1 MTFGTSDLGRGA
13 THDGARVHGCT
24 VLGFAPLLTP
34 VLSPHLPSH
43 RLRSPSPPSV
53 VTQFLSCG
61 AWESESFPVPFQS
74 PRARARPNISCP
86 SETPEGKAGTA
97 ERMDGEVG
105 RKPTA
110 KADGLAKH
118 DAITDRRDQGEKET
132 RSTSDSNNI
141 DMRRKIGRDRF
152 YSEALANLEVAR
164 IMLTLH
170 LPSS

>member
-13 THDGARVHGCT
+13 THDGARVHGCA

-34 VLSPHLPSH
+34 VLSPHPPSH

-86 SETPEGKAGTA
+86 SETQEGKARTA

-105 RKPTA
+105 RKQSSRPPKLMA
-110 KADGLAKH
+110 SQSMMRSPIEEIKARK
-118 DAITDRRDQGEKET
+118 RRDQPRT
-132 RSTSDSNNI
+132 AIILICDVR
-141 DMRRKIGRDRF
+141 
-152 YSEALANLEVAR
+152 
-164 IMLTLH
+164 
-170 LPSS
+170 

>member
-74 PRARARPNISCP
+74 PRARPTQYLMSVRDPRR
-86 SETPEGKAGTA
+86 EGRDRRKNGW
-97 ERMDGEVG
+97 EVG

-118 DAITDRRDQGEKET
+118 DAITDRRDQGGGET

-141 DMRRKIGRDRF
+141 DMRRKI
-152 YSEALANLEVAR
+152 
-164 IMLTLH
+164 
-170 LPSS
+170 

>member
-1 MTFGTSDLGRGA
+1 
-13 THDGARVHGCT
+13 
-24 VLGFAPLLTP
+24 
-34 VLSPHLPSH
+34 
-43 RLRSPSPPSV
+43 
-53 VTQFLSCG
+53 
-61 AWESESFPVPFQS
+61 
-74 PRARARPNISCP
+74 
-86 SETPEGKAGTA
+86 
-97 ERMDGEVG
+97 MDGEVG

-118 DAITDRRDQGEKET
+118 DAITDRRDKGEGET

-152 YSEALANLEVAR
+152 YSEALASEVAR